1 MNPSATA
8 PLPMTDLGR
17 LLSGRDA
24 EAHLTR
30 LTRVLADEEL
40 RVRSRL
46 SAGLGQDDYVRAN
59 RRVLALQHAQAV
71 LKSLQIFLAP

>member
-1 MNPSATA
+1 MNPSASA

-17 LLSGRDA
+17 LLSGRNA

-30 LTRVLADEEL
+30 LTRALADEEL
-40 RVRSRL
+40 RMRSRL
-46 SAGLGQDDYVRAN
+46 AAGMGQEDYVRAGK
-59 RRVLALQHAQAV
+59 RVTALQHAQAV

>member
-1 MNPSATA
+1 MNPSANV

-17 LLSGRDA
+17 LLTGRDA
-24 EAHLTR
+24 DAHLTH
-30 LTRVLADEEL
+30 LTRALDDEVL

-46 SAGLGQDDYVRAN
+46 AAGLGQEDYVRAGK
-59 RRVLALQHAQAV
+59 RVTALQHAQAV